1 MVAFM
6 TKKDDL
12 YINLENIATEVS
24 QQLGSEEVEFVFMKY
39 GATSID
45 ELNPSDYSSV
55 FSELEALL
63 NN

>member
-1 MVAFM
+1 M

-24 QQLGSEEVEFVFMKY
+24 QQLGSEEVEFLFMKY

>member
-1 MVAFM
+1 M
-6 TKKDDL
+6 TEQENL
-12 YINLENIATEVS
+12 LINLENVVAEVS
-24 QQLGSEEVEFVFMKY
+24 QLLGSEEVEFVFIKY

-45 ELNPSDYSSV
+45 DLDPSDYSSV

>member
-1 MVAFM
+1 MQS
-6 TKKDDL
+6 TEDL
-12 YINLENIATEVS
+12 YINIESAAAEVS
-24 QQLGSEEVEFVFMKY
+24 QQFGSEEVEFVFMKY